1 MEERKKYRIKKNDMV
16 KVIAGKEKGK
26 SGKVMRVI
34 PKKDRAIVEKLNLV
48 KRHLK
53 PSQQSR
59 QGGILEKESPIQMS
73 NLMLIC
79 SKCTDPTR
87 VGYRILEDD
96 RKVRYCKKC
105 NEIID
110 LGLTWSR
117 SGSGLEAIHGTF
129 AR

>member
-1 MEERKKYRIKKNDMV
+1 MEERKKYRIKKNDIVM
-16 KVIAGKEKGK
+16 VIAGREKGK

-34 PKKDRAIVEKLNLV
+34 PKKDRAIVEKLNIV

-59 QGGILEKESPIQMS
+59 QGGILEREAPIQMS

-87 VGYRILEDD
+87 VGFRILEDN

-105 NEIID
+105 KEVID
-110 LGLTWSR
+110 
-117 SGSGLEAIHGTF
+117 
-129 AR
+129 